1 MIFMLQLFV
10 VWGYNF
16 SGDENYLW
24 VSFNLQAKDI
34 LHTTIMP
41 PKGRKCFN
49 NFISVSTMRERD
61 WKGNKT
67 QNIREDV
74 KVSTSVIRLTLNWVT
89 KIVGTPLLTMWSTT
103 LYSTTWNL
111 VIRLYLVT
119 WKPSPPTSPPPS
131 PQTMEHFVNIRRHW
145 KGAGREVTLKVVEC
159 TQTFATQRS
168 L

>member
-1 MIFMLQLFV
+1 MLQLFV

-89 KIVGTPLLTMWSTT
+89 KVVGTPLPLCGRQPST
-103 LYSTTWNL
+103 NL
-111 VIRLYLVT
+111 KSCHSSLLSYL
-119 WKPSPPTSPPPS
+119 KAFPHTSPPPS
-131 PQTMEHFVNIRRHW
+131 PQTIEHFVNIRRHW
-145 KGAGREVTLKVVEC
+145 KGAGREITFKSSRAC
-159 TQTFATQRS
+159 TDFCHST
-168 L
+168 

>member
-1 MIFMLQLFV
+1 MLQLFV

-89 KIVGTPLLTMWSTT
+89 KVVGTPFLTMWSTP
-103 LYSTTWNL
+103 STQHNNL
-111 VIRLYLVT
+111 KSCHSSLLSYL
-119 WKPSPPTSPPPS
+119 KAPLPSPPSS

-145 KGAGREVTLKVVEC
+145 KGAEWGVTLKSSRAC
-159 TQTFATQRS
+159 TDFCHST
-168 L
+168 

>member
-1 MIFMLQLFV
+1 MLQLFV

-61 WKGNKT
+61 WNRKQNTKHKRRCESINISNKT
-67 QNIREDV
+67 NSQLSHKSSWHASPHYVVDNPPLNI
-74 KVSTSVIRLTLNWVT
+74 I
-89 KIVGTPLLTMWSTT
+89 
-103 LYSTTWNL
+103 TWNL

-119 WKPSPPTSPPPS
+119 WKPSPASPPPS

-145 KGAGREVTLKVVEC
+145 KGAGREVTLKVVER

>member
-1 MIFMLQLFV
+1 MLQLFV

-67 QNIREDV
+67 QNIRENV

-119 WKPSPPTSPPPS
+119 WKPSTPPPLPLPLKQWS
-131 PQTMEHFVNIRRHW
+131 ILSTSGDIEKELGERLL
-145 KGAGREVTLKVVEC
+145 LKVVERA
-159 TQTFATQRS
+159 QTFANQRS

>member
-1 MIFMLQLFV
+1 MLQLFV

-24 VSFNLQAKDI
+24 VSFNLQVKDI

-67 QNIREDV
+67 QNIRENV

-89 KIVGTPLLTMWSTT
+89 KIVGTPLHYVVDNPL
-103 LYSTTWNL
+103 LNNL
-111 VIRLYLVT
+111 KSCHSSLLSYL
-119 WKPSPPTSPPPS
+119 KAFHPTSPPPS

-145 KGAGREVTLKVVEC
+145 KGAGREVTLKVVER